1 LKVVGAFIEARGI
14 SSAYTVPGGGFLMID
29 FRAFV
34 SSLVGLAAA
43 LVWAPSHSQPFPAK
57 PVRIIVPLVAGGS
70 LDTLGRLMAEKMSQG
85 FGQAVYVEN
94 RPGASGDIGTGLLA
108 KSPPDGYTLGV
119 IGLGSIS
126 IGVLMRKRS
135 FDPLKDLAPVSGLT
149 KSTLLIVTS
158 SSSPLR
164 SIPDLI
170 AYAKSNPG
178 VVNFGSIGVGTGQH
192 LSGELLNTMAGINMV
207 HVPFKGAG
215 EANSAVMG
223 GQIHISVSGGPG
235 VIPHVR
241 SGMLRALAVT
251 DAKRSAALPDVPTV
265 GEFVPG
271 YATSALLALFTTGG
285 TPPEIVARLNS
296 ETLRVLRLPD
306 VRGRIASWGDEP
318 DPTTPEELGRA
329 LRADMQKWSDL
340 VRSAGLLM
348 K

>member
-1 LKVVGAFIEARGI
+1 
-14 SSAYTVPGGGFLMID
+14 MID
-29 FRAFV
+29 FRAFA
-34 SSLVGLAAA
+34 SALVGLAAA
-43 LVWAPSHSQPFPAK
+43 LVWAPSFSQSFPAK

-70 LDTLGRLMAEKMSQG
+70 LDTLGRMMAEKMSQG

-119 IGLGSIS
+119 VGLGSIS
-126 IGVLMRKRS
+126 IGLLMRKPP
-135 FDPLKDLAPVSGLT
+135 FDALKDLAPVSGLT

-158 SSSPLR
+158 GSSPLR

-170 AYAKSNPG
+170 AYARSNPG
-178 VVNFGSIGVGTGQH
+178 VVNFGSIGIGTGQH
-192 LSGELLNTMAGINMV
+192 LSGELLNTMAGISMV

-215 EANSAVMG
+215 EANTAVMG

-241 SGMLRALAVT
+241 SGALRALAVT

-271 YATSALLALFTTGG
+271 YATSALLGLFTTGG

-296 ETLRVLRLPD
+296 EALRVLRLPD
-306 VRGRIASWGDEP
+306 VRARMASWGDEP

>member
-1 LKVVGAFIEARGI
+1 
-14 SSAYTVPGGGFLMID
+14 
-29 FRAFV
+29 
-34 SSLVGLAAA
+34 
-43 LVWAPSHSQPFPAK
+43 
-57 PVRIIVPLVAGGS
+57 
-70 LDTLGRLMAEKMSQG
+70 
-85 FGQAVYVEN
+85 
-94 RPGASGDIGTGLLA
+94 
-108 KSPPDGYTLGV
+108 
-119 IGLGSIS
+119 
-126 IGVLMRKRS
+126 
-135 FDPLKDLAPVSGLT
+135 
-149 KSTLLIVTS
+149 LLIVTS

-178 VVNFGSIGVGTGQH
+178 VVNFGSIGIGTGQH

-215 EANSAVMG
+215 EANTAVMS

-296 ETLRVLRLPD
+296 ETLRILRLPD

-318 DPTTPEELGRA
+318 DPTTPEELGRV
-329 LRADMQKWSDL
+329 LRADVQKWSEL
-340 VRSAGLLM
+340 VRSAGLRLQ
-348 K
+348 

>member
-1 LKVVGAFIEARGI
+1 MIE
-14 SSAYTVPGGGFLMID
+14 
-29 FRAFV
+29 FRAFAC
-34 SSLVGLAAA
+34 SLVGLAAA
-43 LVWAPSHSQPFPAK
+43 LAWAPSHSQPFPAK

-70 LDTLGRLMAEKMSQG
+70 LDTLGRMMADKLSQG

-119 IGLGSIS
+119 VGLGSIS
-126 IGVLMRKRS
+126 IGQLLRKPPY
-135 FDPLKDLAPVSGLT
+135 DPLKDLAPVSGLT

-178 VVNFGSIGVGTGQH
+178 VVNFGSIGIGTGQH
-192 LSGELLNTMAGINMV
+192 LSGELLNTMAGIKMV
-207 HVPFKGAG
+207 HIPFKGAG
-215 EANSAVMG
+215 EANTAVMG

-241 SGMLRALAVT
+241 SGKLLALAVT
-251 DAKRSAALPDVPTV
+251 DTRRSAALPDVPTV
-265 GEFVPG
+265 SEFVPG
-271 YATSALLALFTTGG
+271 YGTSALLALFTTGG

-296 ETLRVLRLPD
+296 EALRVLRLPD
-306 VRGRIASWGDEP
+306 VRERIASWGDEP
-318 DPTTPEELGRA
+318 DPTTPEELGKM
-329 LRADMQKWSDL
+329 LRADIQKWSDL
-340 VRSAGLLM
+340 VKSAGLRLQ
-348 K
+348 